1 MIDVQ
6 HGPSGPKGQFACY
19 IPKPSWTKDSIGV
32 QMVVD
37 ARLQQGCLGRG
48 LVQCHCFLHPVCS
61 GIQTHWLCT
70 LLLVLLQLLNENY
83 ILRIT
88 KFEKEIPL
96 SPSADKVFC
105 EVIKNTM
112 YNGQCC

>member
-6 HGPSGPKGQFACY
+6 HGPSGPKGPFACC
-19 IPKPSWTKDSIGV
+19 IPKLSWTTDSIGV

-61 GIQTHWLCT
+61 GIQSVRDPLVMYAAACT
-70 LLLVLLQLLNENY
+70 
-83 ILRIT
+83 
-88 KFEKEIPL
+88 
-96 SPSADKVFC
+96 SAVV
-105 EVIKNTM
+105 E
-112 YNGQCC
+112 